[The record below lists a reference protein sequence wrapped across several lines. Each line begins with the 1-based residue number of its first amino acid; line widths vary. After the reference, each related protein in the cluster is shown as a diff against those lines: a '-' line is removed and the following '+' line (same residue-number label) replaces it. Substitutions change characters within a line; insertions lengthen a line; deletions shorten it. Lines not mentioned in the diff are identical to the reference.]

1 MGRYRKPLCPT
12 QAAPIASGTK
22 LRNLASSIVCAPAI
36 EISSCRESAG
46 SSPMEVTTVEI
57 PGLLVFTPRPHHD
70 QRGFFSRTFDAEI
83 ARQSGL
89 DPCAFVQDSMSCSV
103 RGVIRGLHVRVGRGE
118 GKLVRCSA
126 GAIFDVV
133 VDLRPGST
141 TFGRSL
147 SFDLN
152 GTEQRS
158 IYVPPGCAHGF
169 QALTETADTTYRI
182 DRPHDPSEDLT
193 IAYDDPTLA
202 IPWPTDVTIMSD
214 SDRAARPLRLL
225 TVELSR
231 IQPASRPSPGSSA
244 LTQPPNG
251 R

>member
-1 MGRYRKPLCPT
+1 
-12 QAAPIASGTK
+12 
-22 LRNLASSIVCAPAI
+22 
-36 EISSCRESAG
+36 
-46 SSPMEVTTVEI
+46 MEVTTVEI
-57 PGLLVFTPRPHHD
+57 PGVLVFTPHPHLD

-83 ARQSGL
+83 ARQAGL
-89 DPCAFVQDSMSCSV
+89 DPCAFAQDSMSRSV

-118 GKLVRCSA
+118 GKVVRCSA

-133 VDLRPGST
+133 VDLRPGSA
-141 TFGRSL
+141 TFGRWL
-147 SFDLN
+147 SFELT

-169 QALTETADTTYRI
+169 QALTDTADTAYRI

-193 IAYDDPTLA
+193 IAYNDPTLA
-202 IPWPTDVTIMSD
+202 ITWPTDVTIMSD
-214 SDRAARPLRLL
+214 NDRAARPLRLL

-231 IQPASRPSPGSSA
+231 IEPGS
-244 LTQPPNG
+244 QPSRGNSGRTRPMNG